1 MENLLIVR
9 NVGATRGYR
18 TLFKD
23 ISFEVN
29 AGEILELRGENGSG
43 KSTLLRILAGLT
55 RPDGGSV
62 DYIADGSG
70 LQKGTYYP
78 VHFLGHQDGIKAQE
92 SVEDQLQ
99 FWAKFYNSDKSKIQ
113 SALERVGLWKRRDVP
128 GRGLS
133 AGQRRRLSLAR
144 LLIAHRPVW
153 LLDEPFAA
161 LDTKGQALVKGL
173 ISEHTSQGGVVIAAM
188 HGVGL
193 SDARIIDI
201 VTPAKMK
208 KSKKA
213 IEEVP
218 GSEIG
223 ISV

>member
-23 ISFEVN
+23 ISFE
-29 AGEILELRGENGSG
+29 AKASEILELRGENGAG

-55 RPDGGSV
+55 RPDAGS
-62 DYIADGSG
+62 IAFYDDRRRSHFSSF
-70 LQKGTYYP
+70 YP

-92 SVEDQLQ
+92 SVEDQMR
-99 FWAKFYNSDKSKIQ
+99 FWTSFFGEDKEKVQ
-113 SALERVGLWKRRDVP
+113 PALERVGLWKRRDVP

-144 LLIAHRPVW
+144 LLITYRPVW

-161 LDTKGQALVKGL
+161 LDTKGQVLAKEL
-173 ISEHTSQGGVVIAAM
+173 IDEHTSRGGAVIAAM
-188 HGVGL
+188 HGAGF
-193 SDARIIDI
+193 SNARIVDI
-201 VTPAKMK
+201 VSPAKIK
-208 KSKKA
+208 KSKKG
-213 IEEVP
+213 IEDVS
-218 GSEIG
+218 GSQVG
-223 ISV
+223 LSA

>member
-23 ISFEVN
+23 ISFEAK

-55 RPDGGSV
+55 RPDAGSIA
-62 DYIADGSG
+62 YHADGSG
-70 LQKGTYYP
+70 SHSSSFYP

-92 SVEDQLQ
+92 SVEDQMK
-99 FWAKFYNSDKSKIQ
+99 FWASFFGEGKGKIQ
-113 SALERVGLWKRRDVP
+113 PALERVGLWKRRDVP

-144 LLIAHRPVW
+144 LLITYRPVW

-161 LDTKGQALVKGL
+161 LDTKGQELVKEL
-173 ISEHTSQGGVVIAAM
+173 IANHNDEGGVVIAAM
-188 HGVGL
+188 HGAAIPNARALEIL
-193 SDARIIDI
+193 SPRKAKNSKPTIEDI
-201 VTPAKMK
+201 
-208 KSKKA
+208 S
-213 IEEVP
+213 
-218 GSEIG
+218 SLEIG
-223 ISV
+223 SSV